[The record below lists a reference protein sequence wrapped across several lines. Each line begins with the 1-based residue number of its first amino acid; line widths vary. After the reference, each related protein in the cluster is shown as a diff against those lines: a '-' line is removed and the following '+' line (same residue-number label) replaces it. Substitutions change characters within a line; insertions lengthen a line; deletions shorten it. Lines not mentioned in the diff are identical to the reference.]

1 MVDIWKFFAGDLV
14 SIIDTDNKT
23 WIGEVQAV
31 FDKEEAQSEDD
42 CIDILVKNGDII
54 SFYQREI
61 KNIMKIG

>member
-1 MVDIWKFFAGDLV
+1 MVDIWKFFAGDRV

-42 CIDILVKNGDII
+42 CIDILVKMGI
-54 SFYQREI
+54 SSAFI
-61 KNIMKIG
+61 NVKSKTL